1 MEKKFYIVRTFFE
14 LFKHDV
20 QCNVLENKVAWILI
34 KLTECL
40 EWRVIIGIDK
50 RKIFD
55 I

>member
-1 MEKKFYIVRTFFE
+1 METKFYIVRTFFE

-20 QCNVLENKVAWILI
+20 QRNIFENKVAWILI
-34 KLTECL
+34 KLTKCL

-50 RKIFD
+50 CEIFD